1 MSGRDEYPLE
11 LTQCPECD
19 ALAEVLARFTLASTE
34 GYVEHARVTC
44 LNKHGFV
51 MPTERLV
58 PERLVTEPTDRQ
70 RARVRRRRD

>member
-1 MSGRDEYPLE
+1 MSGRDDHSLE

-34 GYVEHARVTC
+34 GLVEHVRVTC

-51 MPTERLV
+51 MPAERLV
-58 PERLVTEPTDRQ
+58 PERLVAEPSQ
-70 RARVRRRRD
+70 RHQARARRRRD